1 MQKRE
6 QHIIKGQ
13 VQGVGFRPFIFKLA
27 MQHALT
33 GFVQNTP
40 QGVLIEIQGTAQN
53 ITQFNL
59 DFAKK
64 LPPLARISD
73 HAKQEIAPLAN
84 EKQFEIIL
92 SKQGSHEGHSVLV
105 SPDVAIC
112 ADCKKDMF
120 AKTNRRYAYAFTNC
134 TACGPRYTITKS
146 IPYDRPVT
154 TMGCFPLCENCHAE
168 YTNPLDR
175 RFHAQP
181 NACADCGPH
190 IWLTDGT
197 EKKGRTDETG
207 EAGSETENPPY
218 LPRHQNIL
226 AENNAAIFQA
236 VNYLMQGKIVAI
248 KGLGGFQLA
257 CSAFDEKAISALRQR
272 KNRPDKA
279 FAIMVKDLKTA
290 KELACLDE
298 NAEKLLTSPSAP
310 IVLCPA
316 QKTAL
321 PKSIAPDTHRIGIM
335 LAYTPL
341 HLLLFSPELLAEQ
354 AALQAP
360 VQAPKALIMT
370 SANQG
375 GKPICI
381 QNRLALQDLKD
392 IADYYLFHDRDILI
406 RVDDSVC
413 LSLDNENTL
422 PDNNNSLP
430 QTIFFRRARGYVPT
444 PVRFPDNANYLSSV
458 FATGTFLKNTFTFT
472 KENEAYQSQHIGDLD
487 NLEVLDFFEDT
498 AKHLQKLLEVKPVK
512 TATDLHPD
520 FPSTHIAEEYSQQN
534 NLPLEKI
541 QHHIS
546 HAYAVLAEQKQLCSS
561 PYFALI
567 LDGTGLGYDKTI
579 WGGEIFYLFA
589 KEKRHYRLASLSP
602 IALIGGDKANFEP
615 WRIAFAYHKKAQEK
629 GYLTKDDIFPFY
641 RKNEYLEPLQQ
652 CELMLEKNINCPLSS
667 GCGRLFDAVS
677 ALLEICTHTSYEGQA
692 AIKLETRAFS
702 SASTKCIEIPLRISE
717 NTKKQIMQ
725 EIEEQKPASSYEPY
739 LVIDTVYLYA
749 ELFKLLQAGTSPDDI
764 AGIFHNSLAH
774 ALSQCLVLI
783 KKEFSSPAQKEL
795 PNLIF
800 GGGVFNNE
808 LLLRAL
814 YKELSPHFT
823 LLFPQQSP
831 VGDASVSLGQAFYS
845 SLQ

>member
-1 MQKRE
+1 MHKRE
-6 QHIIKGQ
+6 QHLIKGQ

-27 MQHALT
+27 LEHALT

-40 QGVLIEIQGTAQN
+40 QGVLLEIQGREQN

-59 DFAKK
+59 DFANK
-64 LPPLARISD
+64 LPPLARILE
-73 HAKQEIAPLAN
+73 HTKQEIAPLSD
-84 EKQFEIIL
+84 EKQFEIIH
-92 SKQGSHEGHSVLV
+92 SEQGAHEGHSVLV

-112 ADCKKDMF
+112 ADCKNDMF
-120 AKTNRRYAYAFTNC
+120 TKTNRRYAYAFTNC

-154 TMGCFPLCENCHAE
+154 TMGCFPLCENCHHE

-181 NACADCGPH
+181 NACAECGPH
-190 IWLTDGT
+190 IWLSDGT
-197 EKKGRTDETG
+197 DKAAGEKD
-207 EAGSETENPPY
+207 NPLY
-218 LPRHQNIL
+218 LPQRQKIL
-226 AENNAAIFQA
+226 AEDNAAIYRTIQ
-236 VNYLMQGKIVAI
+236 YLNQGKIIAI

-257 CSAFDEKAISALRQR
+257 CNAFDEKAILTLRQR

-279 FAIMVKDLKTA
+279 FAIMVKDLETA
-290 KELACLDE
+290 KKLAHIGS
-298 NAEKLLTSPSAP
+298 NAEKLLLSPSAP

-316 QKTAL
+316 KKGVL
-321 PKSIAPDTHRIGIM
+321 PKSIAPDTQRIGIM

-354 AALQAP
+354 TTLQAP
-360 VQAPKALIMT
+360 QALIMT

-381 QNRLALQDLKD
+381 QNRQALQDLKH

-413 LSLDNENTL
+413 LSLEQENKTSAQSQTPENL
-422 PDNNNSLP
+422 LP

-444 PVRFPDNANYLSSV
+444 PVSFPKNAAYLSSV

-472 KENEAYQSQHIGDLD
+472 KEKEAYQSQHIGDLD
-487 NLEVLDFFEDT
+487 NLEVLEFFEDT

-512 TATDLHPD
+512 AATDLHPD
-520 FPSTHIAEEYSQQN
+520 FPSTHFAEEYSQKHAI
-534 NLPLEKI
+534 PLEKI

-546 HAYAVLAEQKQLCSS
+546 HAYAVLAEQKELSDS

-567 LDGTGLGYDKTI
+567 LDGTGLGYDNTI
-579 WGGEIFYLFA
+579 WGGEIFYLNA
-589 KEKRHYRLASLSP
+589 REKRHYRLASLSP
-602 IALIGGDKANFEP
+602 IVLIGGDKANFEP

-629 GYLTKDDIFPFY
+629 GYLSQEDIFPFY
-641 RKNEYLEPLQQ
+641 RNKDYQEQLKQ
-652 CELMLEKNINCPLSS
+652 CELMLEKNINCPTSS
-667 GCGRLFDAVS
+667 GCGRLFDALS

-692 AIKLETRAFS
+692 AIKLETQAFLS
-702 SASTKCIEIPLRISE
+702 QNTACLEIPLHCRHE
-717 NTKKQIMQ
+717 RKEQIMQ
-725 EIEEQKPASSYEPY
+725 EIQENTHARSYEPY
-739 LVIDTVYLYA
+739 LEIDTVYLYA
-749 ELFKLLQAGTSPDDI
+749 ELFKHLQTGTKAVDI
-764 AGIFHNSLAH
+764 ARIFHTSLAH
-774 ALSQCLVLI
+774 ALSQCLIML
-783 KKEFSSPAQKEL
+783 KKEFPFSKQNTL
-795 PNLIF
+795 QNTVPNLIL

-808 LLLRAL
+808 LLLRAV
-814 YKELSPHFT
+814 YHELSPHFT
-823 LLFPQQSP
+823 LLFPKESP
-831 VGDASVSLGQAFYS
+831 VGDAAISLGQAFYS

>member
-27 MQHALT
+27 MEHALT

-40 QGVLIEIQGTAQN
+40 QGVLIEIQGTEQK
-53 ITQFNL
+53 ITQFNR
-59 DFAKK
+59 DFEKK
-64 LPPLARISD
+64 LPPLARISE
-73 HAKQEIAPLAN
+73 HQKQEISLKTD

-92 SKQGSHEGHSVLV
+92 SEQGSHEGHSVLV

-112 ADCKKDMF
+112 ADCRKDMF
-120 AKTNRRYAYAFTNC
+120 TKTNRRYGYAFTNC

-154 TMGCFPLCENCHAE
+154 TMGCFPLCKNCHAE

-190 IWLTDGT
+190 LWLTDGT
-197 EKKGRTDETG
+197 DKTKSEK
-207 EAGSETENPPY
+207 ENPPY
-218 LPRHQNIL
+218 LPRYQTIL
-226 AENNAAIFQA
+226 AENNAAIFRA
-236 VNYLMQGKIVAI
+236 VNYLMQGKIVAV

-257 CSAFDEKAISALRQR
+257 CNAFDEKAVLTLRKR

-279 FAIMVKDLKTA
+279 FAIMVKDLETA
-290 KELACLDE
+290 KELAHIDE

-316 QKTAL
+316 KKTAL
-321 PKSIAPDTHRIGIM
+321 PDCIAPDTHRIGIM

-354 AALQAP
+354 ISLQAP
-360 VQAPKALIMT
+360 QQVSLKTPKALIMT

-381 QNRLALQDLKD
+381 QNRQALQDLKN

-406 RVDDSVC
+406 RIDDSVC
-413 LSLDNENTL
+413 LNLEKEKNT
-422 PDNNNSLP
+422 PDTPQNSLP
-430 QTIFFRRARGYVPT
+430 RTIFFRRARGYVPT
-444 PVRFPDNANYLSSV
+444 PVRFPDNADYLPSV

-472 KENEAYQSQHIGDLD
+472 KEKEAYQSQHIGDLD

-520 FPSTHIAEEYSQQN
+520 FPSTHIAEEYSQN
-534 NLPLEKI
+534 NALPLEKI

-546 HAYAVLAEQKQLCSS
+546 HAYAVLAEQKELCSS

-589 KEKRHYRLASLSP
+589 REKRHYRLASLSP
-602 IALIGGDKANFEP
+602 IALIGGDKATFEP
-615 WRIAFAYHKKAQEK
+615 WRIAFAYHKKAREK
-629 GYLTKDDIFPFY
+629 GYLTKNDIFPFY
-641 RKNEYLEPLQQ
+641 RNNAYQEQLSQ
-652 CELMLEKNINCPLSS
+652 CELMLDKNINCPQSS

-677 ALLEICTHTSYEGQA
+677 ALLGICTHTSYEGQA
-692 AIKLETRAFS
+692 AIKLETQAFLS
-702 SASTKCIEIPLRISE
+702 KNTACIEIPLRVCQE
-717 NTKKQIMQ
+717 RKEQIMQ
-725 EIEEQKPASSYEPY
+725 EIRGNKPAQSYEPFME
-739 LVIDTVYLYA
+739 IDTVYLYA
-749 ELFKLLQAGTSPDDI
+749 ELFKLFQAGTKPADI
-764 AGIFHNSLAH
+764 ARIFHTSLAH
-774 ALSQCLVLI
+774 ALSRCLTML
-783 KKEFSSPAQKEL
+783 KKEFPSPAQNEF
-795 PNLIF
+795 PSLIF

-814 YKELSPHFT
+814 YKELSPQFS
-823 LLFPQQSP
+823 LLFPKESP
-831 VGDASVSLGQAFYS
+831 AGDASISLGQAFYS

>member
-6 QHIIKGQ
+6 QHIVKGQ

-27 MQHALT
+27 LEHQLT

-40 QGVLIEIQGTAQN
+40 QGVLIELQGTVQN
-53 ITQFNL
+53 ITAFNL
-59 DFAKK
+59 DFEKK
-64 LPPLARISD
+64 LPPLARISN
-73 HAKQEIAPLAN
+73 HQKQEISLKTN

-92 SKQGSHEGHSVLV
+92 SEQGEHEGHSVLV

-112 ADCKKDMF
+112 ADCKADMF
-120 AKTNRRYAYAFTNC
+120 SKNNRRYAYAFTNC

-146 IPYDRPVT
+146 IPYDRNVT
-154 TMGCFPLCENCHAE
+154 TMSCFELCETCHAE

-181 NACADCGPH
+181 NACAGCGPH

-197 EKKGRTDETG
+197 KI
-207 EAGSETENPPY
+207 SEESGTKNPPY
-218 LPRHQNIL
+218 LPKNQKIL
-226 AENNAAIFQA
+226 AENNEAILQTIK
-236 VNYLMQGKIVAI
+236 YLNQGKIIAV

-257 CSAFDEKAISALRQR
+257 CSAFDEQAVQTLRKR

-279 FAIMVKDLKTA
+279 FAIMVKDLEAA
-290 KELACLDE
+290 KKLVHIDS
-298 NAEKLLTSPSAP
+298 NAEKLLTSSSAP

-316 QKTAL
+316 KKSCL

-341 HLLLFSPELLAEQ
+341 HLLLFSPEILTEKADLQ
-354 AALQAP
+354 AQLQAP
-360 VQAPKALIMT
+360 WALIMT

-381 QNRLALQDLKD
+381 QNRQALQNLKD

-413 LSLDNENTL
+413 LSLKKETAL
-422 PDNNNSLP
+422 ENNNILP

-444 PVRFPDNANYLSSV
+444 PVRFPENADYLSSV
-458 FATGTFLKNTFTFT
+458 FAAGAFLKNTFTLT

-512 TATDLHPD
+512 AAADLHPD
-520 FPSTHIAEEYSQQN
+520 FPSTHMAEDYSKKN
-534 NLPLEKI
+534 DVPSEKI
-541 QHHIS
+541 QHHIA
-546 HAYAVLAEQKQLCSS
+546 HAYAVLAEQKAISNN

-567 LDGTGLGYDKTI
+567 LDGTGLGYDHTI

-589 KEKRHYRLASLSP
+589 KEKHHYRLAGLSP
-602 IALIGGDKANFEP
+602 IALIGGDTANFEP

-629 GYLTKDDIFPFY
+629 GYLAENDVFPFY
-641 RKNEYLEPLQQ
+641 QKSEYQEKLKQ
-652 CELMLEKNINCPLSS
+652 CKLMLDKNINCPKSS
-667 GCGRLFDAVS
+667 GCGRLFDAIS

-692 AIKLETRAFS
+692 AIKLESEAFS
-702 SASTKCIEIPLRISE
+702 SQAHTIIEIPLHFSQKNKERI
-717 NTKKQIMQ
+717 TQ
-725 EIEEQKPASSYEPY
+725 EIQGNIPASSYEPFIE
-739 LVIDTVYLYA
+739 IDTVYLYA
-749 ELFKLLQAGTSPDDI
+749 ELFKLLQKNTAIPDI
-764 AGIFHNSLAH
+764 ARIFHTSLVH
-774 ALSQCLVLI
+774 ALSSCLVLL
-783 KKEFSSPAQKEL
+783 KKEFFMPITL
-795 PNLIF
+795 PQLIL

-808 LLLRAL
+808 LLIRAL
-814 YKELSPHFT
+814 YQELSPEFS
-823 LLFPQQSP
+823 LLFPKEIP
-831 VGDASVSLGQAFYS
+831 AGDAAISLGQAFYS
-845 SLQ
+845 SLQN

>member
-27 MQHALT
+27 LEHQLT

-40 QGVLIEIQGTAQN
+40 LGVLIEIQGSDQDIA
-53 ITQFNL
+53 QFNF
-59 DFAKK
+59 DFSKK

-73 HAKQEIAPLAN
+73 HKKQEISTKTG
-84 EKQFEIIL
+84 EEQFQIIL
-92 SKQGSHEGHSVLV
+92 SEQGSHEGHSVLV

-112 ADCKKDMF
+112 ADCKADMF
-120 AKTNRRYAYAFTNC
+120 SKDNRRYGYAFTNC

-146 IPYDRPVT
+146 IPYDRAVT
-154 TMGCFPLCENCHAE
+154 TMNCFPLCKNCHAE
-168 YTNPLDR
+168 YTSPLDR

-197 EKKGRTDETG
+197 I
-207 EAGSETENPPY
+207 SSMENPLY
-218 LPRHQNIL
+218 LPKNQKIL
-226 AENNAAIFQA
+226 AENNEAILQTIK
-236 VNYLMQGKIVAI
+236 YLNQGKIVAV

-257 CSAFDEKAISALRQR
+257 CNAFDENAVQTLRER
-272 KNRPDKA
+272 KNRPAKA
-279 FAIMVKDLKTA
+279 FAIMVKDLETA
-290 KELACLDE
+290 QKLACIDS
-298 NAEKLLTSPSAP
+298 NAEKLLTSSSAP

-316 QKTAL
+316 KKSRL
-321 PKSIAPDTHRIGIM
+321 PKNIAPDTHRIGIM

-341 HLLLFSPELLAEQ
+341 HLLLFSPEILAENST
-354 AALQAP
+354 LQAP
-360 VQAPKALIMT
+360 QALIMT

-381 QNRLALQDLKD
+381 QNRQALQDLKD

-413 LSLDNENTL
+413 LSLEKAKDEAKNTPL
-422 PDNNNSLP
+422 THSNTLP

-444 PVRFPDNANYLSSV
+444 PVRFPENANYLSSV

-520 FPSTHIAEEYSQQN
+520 FPSTHMAEEYSEKN
-534 NLPLEKI
+534 AIPLEKI

-546 HAYAVLAEQKQLCSS
+546 HAYAVLAEQKELSDK

-602 IALIGGDKANFEP
+602 IALIGGDTANFEP

-629 GYLTKDDIFPFY
+629 GYLAENDIFPFY
-641 RKNEYLEPLQQ
+641 QKADYQEKLKQ
-652 CELMLEKNINCPLSS
+652 CGLMLEKNINCPKSS
-667 GCGRLFDAVS
+667 GCGRLFDAIS

-692 AIKLETRAFS
+692 AIKLENEAFS
-702 SASTKCIEIPLRISE
+702 SQDNTVIEIPLHFSRQRKE
-717 NTKKQIMQ
+717 QIIQ
-725 EIEEQKPASSYEPY
+725 EIQQNKPANSYESFIE
-739 LVIDTVYLYA
+739 IDTVCLYA
-749 ELFKLLQAGTSPDDI
+749 ELFKLLQKNTAVADI
-764 AGIFHNSLAH
+764 ARIFHTSLAH
-774 ALSQCLVLI
+774 ALSRCLGILKNEFTMPAADVPQLI
-783 KKEFSSPAQKEL
+783 L
-795 PNLIF
+795 
-800 GGGVFNNE
+800 GGGDFNNE

-814 YKELSPHFT
+814 YQKLAPEFT
-823 LLFPQQSP
+823 LLFPQETAA
-831 VGDASVSLGQAFYS
+831 GDAAISLGQAFYS
-845 SLQ
+845 SLQN

>member
-40 QGVLIEIQGTAQN
+40 LGVLIEIQGTAQN
-53 ITQFNL
+53 IAQFNH
-59 DFAKK
+59 DFEKK
-64 LPPLARISD
+64 LPPLARISE
-73 HAKQEIAPLAN
+73 HTKQEIFLKKS
-84 EKQFEIIL
+84 EKQFEIIH
-92 SKQGSHEGHSVLV
+92 SDQGSHEGHSVLV

-120 AKTNRRYAYAFTNC
+120 TKTNRRYSYAFTNC

-154 TMGCFPLCENCHAE
+154 TMGCFPLCENCNAE

-197 EKKGRTDETG
+197 ES
-207 EAGSETENPPY
+207 AAENPPY
-218 LPRHQNIL
+218 LPEHQTIL
-226 AENNAAIFQA
+226 AENNAAIFQTIQ
-236 VNYLMQGKIVAI
+236 YLMQGKIIAVKA
-248 KGLGGFQLA
+248 LGGFQLA
-257 CSAFDEKAISALRQR
+257 CSAFDEKAVLTLRQR

-279 FAIMVKDLKTA
+279 FAVMVKDLETA
-290 KELACLDE
+290 KELAHIDE

-316 QKTAL
+316 KKSAL
-321 PKSIAPDTHRIGIM
+321 PESIAPDTHRIGIM

-354 AALQAP
+354 TALQVP

-381 QNRLALQDLKD
+381 QNRQALQDLKD

-413 LSLDNENTL
+413 LSLEDAKNTPL
-422 PDNNNSLP
+422 ANNNSLP
-430 QTIFFRRARGYVPT
+430 KTIFFRRARGYVPT
-444 PVRFPDNANYLSSV
+444 PVRFPDNAHYLSSV

-498 AKHLQKLLEVKPVK
+498 VKHLQKLLEVKPVK

-520 FPSTHIAEEYSQQN
+520 FPSTRIAEEYSKQN

-546 HAYAVLAEQKQLCSS
+546 HAYAVLAEQKELCSS

-567 LDGTGLGYDKTI
+567 LDGTGLGYDNTV

-602 IALIGGDKANFEP
+602 IVLIGGDKANFEP
-615 WRIAFAYHKKAQEK
+615 WRIAFAYHKKAREK

-641 RKNEYLEPLQQ
+641 CKDEYLKPLQQ
-652 CELMLEKNINCPLSS
+652 CGLMLEKNINCPMSS

-677 ALLEICTHTSYEGQA
+677 ALLGICTQTSYEGQA
-692 AIKLETRAFS
+692 AIKLETEAFLS
-702 SASTKCIEIPLRISE
+702 KNTTCIEIPLHVCQERKE
-717 NTKKQIMQ
+717 QILQ
-725 EIEEQKPASSYEPY
+725 EIQENKSASSYEPY
-739 LVIDTVYLYA
+739 IEIDTIYLYA
-749 ELFKLLQAGTSPDDI
+749 ELFKLFQAGTAISDI
-764 AGIFHNSLAH
+764 ARIFHNSLAH
-774 ALSQCLVLI
+774 ALSRCLTVL
-783 KKEFSSPAQKEL
+783 KKEFSLFTHNDL
-795 PNLIF
+795 PKLIL

-823 LLFPQQSP
+823 LLFPEQSP
-831 VGDASVSLGQAFYS
+831 AGDASVSLGQAFYS